1 MQFLGQFFQLVKLS
15 VLVVFFKKLGRPIKF
30 RMASGS
36 THNYTRSQKL
46 YCVGLVMHNQ
56 LKVALNVCLFI
67 FLKILCLS
75 AQVTLPRLKRVK
87 DLIQSPVPF
96 PALSMLHVL
105 HQVSQFSR
113 LSCKVPKNGIETW
126 SADPTST
133 LNLQTLI
140 WTMSKLHAY
149 IICWLEN
156 SSHSKPAHHEGW
168 MVSGQETV
176 FCSVPVP

>member
-1 MQFLGQFFQLVKLS
+1 
-15 VLVVFFKKLGRPIKF
+15 
-30 RMASGS
+30 
-36 THNYTRSQKL
+36 
-46 YCVGLVMHNQ
+46 MHNQ
-56 LKVALNVCLFI
+56 LKVSLNVCLFI
-67 FLKILCLS
+67 FLIILCLS
-75 AQVTLPRLKRVK
+75 AHVTLPRLKRDR

-96 PALSMLHVL
+96 PALSMLHGL
-105 HQVSQFSR
+105 HQVLQFSR
-113 LSCKVPKNGIETW
+113 LSCQVPKNGIETW
-126 SADPTST
+126 SENPTST

-156 SSHSKPAHHEGW
+156 NSHSQPAHHEGW